1 MTTIDPRVG
10 HARSLDDPRST
21 PFERLQRVTRR
32 LPPLPGT
39 DTSTFWWLLAVLA
52 VLNIVGLVMVLSAS
66 SVVSLQETG
75 SSWTYFIKQTEWMVL
90 GTIAAALL
98 CYVDLSKIRR
108 FSLVALGLCALGL
121 LAVHIP
127 GLGVTSNGA
136 TRWIGLGPIQIQPS
150 EVTKLGVLL
159 FVADWLAS
167 HQKRLRVARV
177 SVNPVML
184 VLGVIGLLIMVQPN
198 LGTTIIVAL
207 IVFSV
212 LYSAGVP
219 RRALAVWGVLGVAA
233 TVAMAMGSTYRRA
246 RVLSFLH
253 PWADPQHNGYQLIQ
267 SRVGLASGGAFG
279 VGLGSSRAKWG
290 FLPFAHTDFIFS
302 IIGEELGLVGA
313 VVVILLF
320 VALGALGI
328 KVALNA
334 DRPFH
339 RYLATG
345 ITAWLVFQ
353 AFVNIGAVI
362 GILPITGV
370 PLPFI
375 SYGGTSLLVTLAG
388 AGVLLNVARHP
399 SPPRPASR

>member
-1 MTTIDPRVG
+1 MTTIDPRVE
-10 HARSLDDPRST
+10 HARSLDDPRSA
-21 PFERLQRVTRR
+21 PFARLQMVSRR
-32 LPPLPGT
+32 LPKLPGT
-39 DTSTFWWLLAVLA
+39 DTTTFWWLLAVLA

-66 SVVSLQETG
+66 SVVSLQQTG
-75 SSWTYFIKQTEWMVL
+75 SSWTYFNKQAEWMAL
-90 GTIAAALL
+90 GTILAAAL
-98 CYVDLSKIRR
+98 CYLDLSKMRR

-184 VLGVIGLLIMVQPN
+184 VLGFIGLLIMAQPN

-219 RRALAVWGVLGVAA
+219 RRSLAVWGVLGVAA
-233 TVAMAMGSTYRRA
+233 TVALAMGSAYRRA

-253 PWADPQHNGYQLIQ
+253 PWADPEHNGYQLIQ
-267 SRVGLASGGAFG
+267 SRVGLASGGVFG

-328 KVALNA
+328 KVAMNA

-399 SPPRPASR
+399 APPRRASR